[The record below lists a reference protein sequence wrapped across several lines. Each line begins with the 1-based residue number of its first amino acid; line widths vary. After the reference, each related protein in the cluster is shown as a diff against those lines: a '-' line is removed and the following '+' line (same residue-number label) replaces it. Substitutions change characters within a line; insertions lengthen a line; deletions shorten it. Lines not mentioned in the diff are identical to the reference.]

1 MKRFVQFLQAAL
13 ACTILVA
20 VIFSIPIV
28 MASTPIHLGI
38 SFSSPDRLLT
48 APQHADSGIAPLI
61 P

>member
-1 MKRFVQFLQAAL
+1 LKRFVQFLQAAL

-48 APQHADSGIAPLI
+48 AQQRADGRIAPLI

>member
-1 MKRFVQFLQAAL
+1 LKRFVQFLQAAL

-38 SFSSPDRLLT
+38 SFSNPDRLLT
-48 APQHADSGIAPLI
+48 APQHTDGTVAPLV

>member
-20 VIFSIPIV
+20 LIFSIPVV

-38 SFSSPDRLLT
+38 SFAHPDRLL
-48 APQHADSGIAPLI
+48 AGPQHADSTAAPLL

>member
-1 MKRFVQFLQAAL
+1 MQFLQAAL

-20 VIFSIPIV
+20 LIFSIPIV

-38 SFSSPDRLLT
+38 SFASPDRLL
-48 APQHADSGIAPLI
+48 AGPQHADSTVAPLI